1 MDREKTKGPLKRGP
15 NKVKALFP
23 PGDFIALGT
32 KSARTETSEVK
43 VTPKVLGSS
52 SSSSERKRESSSSSS
67 SSSGI
72 PTKKQKLAPVPPIT
86 PIGRLSS
93 HGKHDIGKSDQWDS
107 MAIEV
112 ESTELLNKIFEAE
125 AIGDENKIELM
136 LLGSIKHL
144 KISRAKPEPS
154 LYLSLMYLAKLK
166 PSFFVNK
173 MVVEAFCSLL
183 KRDVSVN
190 FKTKGNNL
198 VSILAANVLMASHH
212 DESQWPESFIKVYVE
227 DSLGERIWVDHDDC
241 KGFVDNIL
249 TAFNTK
255 IPPKSML
262 APERSFRPDACPSP
276 PTIGTDD
283 DEASSSSLSLECRE
297 NLENIAVIPRYLHIE
312 DNIEKYILEVLH
324 DQLTRRQPMEISRN
338 TIRLLVSTCG
348 ISEVRLM
355 VAQKLEMWLQ
365 NPKLTRPAQ
374 DLLLAVCL
382 NCSQHNQHD
391 VEIISL
397 LIKIRLKTKPVI
409 NHFFA
414 CMKEL
419 LNQHSENLCTV
430 LKHAIYNELSN
441 ARNPNN
447 MQLLGI
453 IFQHSSKRAAKVLA
467 EVFQD
472 LLINRDDYLRALR
485 ALFREIVRTVRHD
498 LNFSAFCCGL
508 LQERKETMYKE
519 LDQQIRERL
528 FLSLTDLISLAIL
541 LAISPSVR
549 DAAIAYN
556 RGDKKDIVILKNYQ
570 TLIANIQK
578 DVVVWMHTVV
588 PKMIKP
594 NRSEFVHCFHKAFF
608 MEQPEHYCNKDNW
621 PPESERMLMLRLAS
635 EVPVLEETL
644 MRILI
649 IGLSRDH
656 PLNAADTIELAD
668 HLIKRAASIHIDNNN
683 PVIHIERT
691 ELFDAL
697 FNLCAYHH
705 PENISLP
712 QGYHPP
718 NLAISELY
726 WKAWIMLLIIVA
738 HNPSTFGRSAWENY
752 PTLRSMMEMCIT
764 NQLVFPPPTMAMGE
778 KADEMCSTEL
788 QISQLERDKIL
799 EFEIHLAAAST
810 KVTITEHNSLL
821 LSKLITMDPLG
832 VVRKPPATVMDQLKS
847 LNQTLKIGH
856 LLCHSRNP
864 DFLLDIIHRQGTSR
878 SMPWLAELVE
888 SSEGSFN
895 MLPVQCLC
903 EFLLNESSNNA
914 LNLEN
919 NEDVKDEIKIEKGEK
934 IKNRKKQKQ
943 QQLLQFL
950 QNLLHNPT
958 EDALPTSEVLDY
970 FMRRLSSQQ
979 FSARS
984 LSVKA
989 LNLLLS
995 QPNKSPSSDDDDLF
1009 DKDTNGEYS
1018 WILKHLPLLPH
1029 FEAVKIQISHA
1040 LRQAC
1045 KVENDPSAVI
1055 AYVCF
1060 LSMNTPDDSLQ
1071 DFSDLAL
1078 DMAQLIVERPIINCI
1093 LPQDCSYANN
1103 NNAFLIA
1110 ISDIF
1115 IKYLRKAKE
1124 PSKEAYSWSSS
1135 QGHILVHWSTGE
1147 AATMHILVVHAM
1159 IILLTYGPPNNPNQF
1174 YELLQTW
1181 FPSDCDPPQAF
1192 LVDTSEEAQLLPD
1205 WLKLRMIR
1213 SSVDVL
1219 VDAALKDLEPD
1230 ELVLFVQSFGL
1241 PVTSMSKLL
1250 HTLDLAVEYDSLA
1263 VEQVVVDKAYMSQ
1276 LVEVQH
1282 QRGAIGGMKFAQL
1295 LLDRDD
1301 DNIKL
1306 EDSTPLPAQ
1315 TPVIQRAPPKPP
1327 TPVSSKLIHHSLLQL
1342 FILDKSAGILTYRQ
1356 QQDLFKRLQKSLSQ
1370 CILNNSDTSSVSE
1383 FIIACEQILHSEDK
1397 VSFLHALHNKISY
1410 SSALFKL
1417 VLISQSKCSVSSP
1430 LTLKLLWICRQIA
1443 SYSIKKSSLL
1453 IIVKNFI
1460 DKHCTF
1466 DNSIDIE
1473 DWQQKINEI
1482 KSSDKLEVNSIIN
1495 IFKVLLKNKPAYLE
1509 KAVKILVKE
1518 AVNRSET
1525 KTLVEAMTKLIIEN
1539 TLSVSKSDPVF
1550 CLFVDWIEQL
1560 EPEIIASCPKFQQQL
1575 LFFKKEHN
1583 CKTSEMPIPFRPYL
1597 LALLTHQAGW
1607 NTLHYCI
1614 NLVLKPDKSVKN
1626 RFHPSAV
1633 LDFLWACI
1641 HIPKIWQGRVK
1652 KTPKHYSENVLVPD
1666 NIQICCIVDYIIE
1679 EAIEKDDE
1687 KLCVSENNIVIMN
1700 RLQLLLKCCN
1710 YDVTLNA
1717 AVSHLLNIIAEEES
1731 KIKIEMAQQLFLQ
1744 MYFEIPS
1751 LIRDITDISDLF
1763 KDVEATANNFSK
1775 LDVISH
1781 TLLTSLAAADSSK
1794 HSYERMSDLD
1804 LICRKIASTHPI
1816 LLLRQLPMLTALLR
1830 GRVSTEYTASRA
1842 RNHIVFFTCIL
1853 GLLELLSP
1861 YIFKQQYNKSLDEI
1875 FKSYLEFFQIHAPYN
1890 RDLVPLLN
1898 RFLFFLKQYFIVC
1911 SQNAQ
1916 KLIQDQKESFQE
1928 LFSIYPEVSNLR
1940 TIMTGTAL
1948 QQWTHDLLYVER
1960 DQGPSKIGSM
1970 NWNQSHLST
1979 IATKLSMGHS
1989 IEEICCALQDLEN
2002 ISTRKIQVL
2011 DYFMDDFKR
2020 LIQNSNT
2027 QCRNLAFSLLIKHL
2041 KSKPHLSRLCV
2052 TAYLQCL
2059 ESEHRDVV
2067 HSALK
2072 HLPEFVILVQEFAS
2086 LLLQKAFII
2095 GISTNVNS
2103 IPHICEAIM
2112 ILNMQSGS

>member
-1 MDREKTKGPLKRGP
+1 MDREKTKGALKRGP

-32 KSARTETSEVK
+32 KSARTDTPETK
-43 VTPKVLGSS
+43 VTPKVLGST

-67 SSSGI
+67 TSGI
-72 PTKKQKLAPVPPIT
+72 PTKKQKLSSVPPIT

-93 HGKHDIGKSDQWDS
+93 HGKHESGKTDQWDS
-107 MAIEV
+107 IAIEV
-112 ESTELLNKIFEAE
+112 DPSELLNKIFEAE
-125 AIGDENKIELM
+125 DMGDDNKVELM
-136 LLGSIKHL
+136 LLGSVKHL

-154 LYLSLMYLAKLK
+154 LYLSLMYLAKSRPML
-166 PSFFVNK
+166 FLNK

-212 DESQWPESFIKVYVE
+212 DEGRWPESFIKVYVE

-297 NLENIAVIPRYLHIE
+297 NLENIVVIPRYLHIE
-312 DNIEKYILEVLH
+312 DSIEKYILEVLH

-391 VEIISL
+391 VDIISL

-419 LNQHSENLCTV
+419 LNQHCENLCTV

-508 LQERKETMYKE
+508 LQERKELMYKE
-519 LDQQIRERL
+519 LDQQLRERL
-528 FLSLTDLISLAIL
+528 FLSITDLISLAIL
-541 LAISPSVR
+541 LAISPAVR

-556 RGDKKDIVILKNYQ
+556 RGDKKDIAILKNYQ
-570 TLIANIQK
+570 TLVANIQK

-594 NRSEFVHCFHKAFF
+594 NRNEYVHCFHKAFF
-608 MEQPEHYCNKDNW
+608 MEQADHYCNKDNW
-621 PPESERMLMLRLAS
+621 PPESDRMLMLRLAS

-668 HLIKRAASIHIDNNN
+668 HLIKRAASVHMDSSSS
-683 PVIHIERT
+683 VIHIERN
-691 ELFDAL
+691 EIFEAL
-697 FNLCAYHH
+697 FNLSAYHH

-738 HNPSTFGRSAWENY
+738 HNPSTYGRVAWENY

-764 NQLVFPPPTMAMGE
+764 NQIIFPPPTMAMDE
-778 KADEMCSTEL
+778 KADEMCNTEL

-821 LSKLITMDPLG
+821 LSKLITMDPCG
-832 VVRKPPATVMDQLKS
+832 VVRKPPAAVMEQLKS

-903 EFLLNESSNNA
+903 EFLLNESSNGA

-919 NEDVKDEIKIEKGEK
+919 NEDSKDEIKNEKGEK
-934 IKNRKKQKQ
+934 VKNRKKQKQ

-950 QNLLHNPT
+950 QNLLHNPS

-1009 DKDTNGEYS
+1009 DKDASGEYN

-1045 KVENDPSAVI
+1045 KVENDPAAVI

-1093 LPQDCSYANN
+1093 LPQDLNYANN
-1103 NNAFLIA
+1103 NNTFLIA

-1159 IILLTYGPPNNPNQF
+1159 IILLTYGPPNNPSQF

-1181 FPSDCDPPQAF
+1181 FPSDCNPPQAF

-1213 SSVDVL
+1213 SSVDIL

-1241 PVTSMSKLL
+1241 PVSSMSKLL
-1250 HTLDLAVEYDSLA
+1250 HTLDLAVEYDSSA

-1282 QRGAIGGMKFAQL
+1282 QRGAVGGTKFAQL

-1301 DNIKL
+1301 DNVKL
-1306 EDSTPLPAQ
+1306 EDSSPLPAQ

-1327 TPVSSKLIHHSLLQL
+1327 TPLSPKVIHHSLLQL
-1342 FILDKSAGILTYRQ
+1342 FLIDKSAGILTSRQ
-1356 QQDLFKRLQKSLSQ
+1356 QQDLFKRLQKALSQ
-1370 CILNNSDTSSVSE
+1370 CILNKSDSSSVSE
-1383 FIIACEQILHSEDK
+1383 FIIACEQILRSEDK
-1397 VSFLHALHNKISY
+1397 IAFIQALHNKISY
-1410 SSALFKL
+1410 SSALFKI
-1417 VLISQSKCSVSSP
+1417 VLISQANSSVSSP
-1430 LTLKLLWICRQIA
+1430 LTLKLLWICRQIV
-1443 SYSIKKSSLL
+1443 SHSPKKSSFLS
-1453 IIVKNFI
+1453 IIKNFT
-1460 DKHCTF
+1460 DKLCSF
-1466 DNSIDIE
+1466 DNSSCIE
-1473 DWQQKINEI
+1473 DWQQKLNKI
-1482 KSSDKLEVNSIIN
+1482 KSSDKLDVNSIIEV
-1495 IFKVLLKNKPAYLE
+1495 FKALLKDKPAYLE
-1509 KAVKILVKE
+1509 EAVKILVKE
-1518 AVNRSET
+1518 SVMRSET
-1525 KTLVEAMTKLIIEN
+1525 RVLIEAMTKLIIEN
-1539 TLSVSKSDPVF
+1539 TLSISKSDPVF

-1560 EPEIIASCPKFQQQL
+1560 EPEIISSCPEFQQTL
-1575 LFFKKEHN
+1575 LFFRKEN
-1583 CKTSEMPIPFRPYL
+1583 NVKTSEVPVPFRPYL

-1607 NTLHYCI
+1607 RTLHYCI
-1614 NLVLKPDKSVKN
+1614 NLVLSPNENIKSK
-1626 RFHPSAV
+1626 FHSSAV
-1633 LDFLWACI
+1633 LDFLWACM

-1652 KTPKHYSENVLVPD
+1652 KTPKHYTENVLVPD
-1666 NIQICCIVDYIIE
+1666 EAQICCVIDYIIE
-1679 EAIEKDDE
+1679 EAIEKDQRLPNFE
-1687 KLCVSENNIVIMN
+1687 TNIVIMN

-1710 YDVTLNA
+1710 FEHTLNA
-1717 AVSHLLNIIAEEES
+1717 AVSHLVNIIAKTED
-1731 KIKIEMAQQLFLQ
+1731 KLKIEMAQQLFLQ
-1744 MYFEIPS
+1744 MYFQIPS
-1751 LIRDITDISDLF
+1751 LIRDITDISTLF
-1763 KDVEATANNFSK
+1763 KDIEMTTNNFSK

-1794 HSYERMSDLD
+1794 HCYEHMTDLD
-1804 LICRKIASTHPI
+1804 LICRKIASAHPI
-1816 LLLRQLPMLTALLR
+1816 LLLRQLPMLTVLLR
-1830 GRVSTEYTASRA
+1830 GRVSTEYIASRA
-1842 RNHIVFFTCIL
+1842 RNHVTFFTCIL

-1861 YIFKQQYNKSLDEI
+1861 YIFKQQYVTSLDEI
-1875 FKSYLEFFQIHAPYN
+1875 FKLYIEFFQIHAPCN
-1890 RDLVPLLN
+1890 RDLVSLLN
-1898 RFLFFLKQYFIVC
+1898 RFLLFLKQYFLMNP
-1911 SQNAQ
+1911 QNAQ
-1916 KLIQDQKESFQE
+1916 KLVQDQKESFQE

-1948 QQWTHDLLYVER
+1948 QQWSHDILYVER
-1960 DQGPSKIGSM
+1960 DPSTSKVGPLGSSWNQGHLSAIGS
-1970 NWNQSHLST
+1970 
-1979 IATKLSMGHS
+1979 KLSMGHS
-1989 IEEICCALQDLEN
+1989 IEEVCCALQDLEN
-2002 ISTRKIQVL
+2002 MATRKVQVL
-2011 DYFMDDFKR
+2011 DYFLDDFKR
-2020 LIQNSNT
+2020 LIQNSNS
-2027 QCRNLAFSLLIKHL
+2027 QCRNLAFTLLIKHL
-2041 KSKPHLSRLCV
+2041 KTKPHLSRLCV

-2103 IPHICEAIM
+2103 IPHICEAM
-2112 ILNMQSGS
+2112 ILLNMQSGS